1 MTKNIYIYNPD
12 FKRDLRYD
20 YDCSHNTSISQIS
33 EKWMQS
39 HHQTFLMDSL
49 GAKLLH
55 YLFLSEF
62 ITGVVGFALLWI
74 VKEIKWA
81 LQ

>member
-1 MTKNIYIYNPD
+1 MIMTVRTILVYHKLVKNECKATTWP
-12 FKRDLRYD
+12 
-20 YDCSHNTSISQIS
+20 
-33 EKWMQS
+33 
-39 HHQTFLMDSL
+39 MDSL